1 MYPKTITN
9 DRTAGIL
16 EIRWQDG
23 VLQRL
28 GNGFLR
34 EQCQC
39 ASCRA
44 GREQRNEHVTA
55 GPELRI
61 NSIVPVGSYAVQ
73 LLFSDGHVRGI
84 FPWLYLRRLRDGRLE
99 EEAVSA

>member
-1 MYPKTITN
+1 MYPEAITN
-9 DRTAGIL
+9 DSAAGIL

-23 VLQRL
+23 MLQRL

-44 GREQRNEHVTA
+44 ARDQRNEHIVAT
-55 GPELRI
+55 PELRI
-61 NSIVPVGSYAVQ
+61 NSIIPVGSYAVQ
-73 LLFSDGHVRGI
+73 LIFSDGHVRGI
-84 FPWLYLRRLRDGRLE
+84 FPWLYLSILRDERLE
-99 EEAVSA
+99 EEAVR

>member
-1 MYPKTITN
+1 MYPETITN
-9 DRTAGIL
+9 DHAAGIL

-23 VLQRL
+23 ALQRL

-39 ASCRA
+39 ASCRSA
-44 GREQRNEHVTA
+44 RDQRNERIA
-55 GPELRI
+55 AAPGLRI

-73 LLFSDGHVRGI
+73 LLFSDGHMRGI
-84 FPWLYLRRLRDGRLE
+84 FPWLYLRTLRDEKLE
-99 EEAVSA
+99 PVSA